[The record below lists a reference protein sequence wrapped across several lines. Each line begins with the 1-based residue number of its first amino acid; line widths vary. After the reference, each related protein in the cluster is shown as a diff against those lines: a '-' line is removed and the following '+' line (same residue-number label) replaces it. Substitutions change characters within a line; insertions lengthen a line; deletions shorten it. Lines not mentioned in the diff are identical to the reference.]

1 MRVLQLISSNG
12 FYGAEGVVVLLSSCL
27 EGMGCDATIGLF
39 NASRPQ
45 QKDFLRAAKEGGV
58 PVWDLPCSGR
68 FDPIAVARL
77 ALYLRNSEIDVLHTH
92 GYKAN
97 LYGLL
102 AARLAGC
109 RLIATCHNWTNRNAS
124 LHRYAALDKLLL
136 HRFDR
141 VIAVSDTVAEILE
154 QEGFDDSTRLRI
166 IPNGIDT
173 VKYRRAAAQ
182 PSTEETLVLGALSR
196 LQTEKGIDVL
206 VRALPRI
213 RQQHPQLQCVVAGEG
228 PERERLLALAEE
240 LGVADQ
246 LHLPGFCADTAAF
259 LATCTLVAHPSRM
272 DGMPLAILE
281 AMAASRPIVASAV
294 GSIPALLRDGEAG
307 VLVPPDDPDALA
319 EGILL
324 LLKNPGLRSR
334 FAAAASAHVAE
345 SFDASVMARACF
357 DVYQDLCGVFVAMPA
372 PTRVA

>member
-27 EGMGCDATIGLF
+27 GKMGCDATIGLF

-45 QKDFLRAAKEGGV
+45 QKDLLRAAKEGGV

-77 ALYLRNSEIDVLHTH
+77 ALYLHHSEIDVLHTH

-124 LHRYAALDKLLL
+124 LHRYAALDKFLL
-136 HRFDR
+136 HRFDS
-141 VIAVSDTVAEILE
+141 VIAVSDTVAEILN
-154 QEGFDDSTRLRI
+154 QEGFGDSRLRI

-173 VKYRRAAAQ
+173 WKYRRAAAQ
-182 PSTEETLVLGALSR
+182 PSAEQALVLGALSR

-213 RQQHPQLQCVVAGEG
+213 RQQHPRLRCIIAGEG
-228 PERERLLALAEE
+228 PEREKLLALAAE

-259 LATCTLVAHPSRM
+259 LATCTVVAHPSRM
-272 DGMPLAILE
+272 DGMPLAVLE
-281 AMAASRPIVASAV
+281 AMAAARPIVASAV

-307 VLVPPDDPDALA
+307 VLVPPDDSDALA

-324 LLKNPGLRSR
+324 LLENPGLRSR
-334 FAAAASAHVAE
+334 FAAAASARVAE
-345 SFDASVMARACF
+345 SFDASVMACAYF
-357 DVYQDLCGVFVAMPA
+357 DAYQELCGVFATMPA
-372 PTRVA
+372 PPRVA